1 MDVLTPCLWSESA
14 CVSGLELVVV
24 LRTVD
29 YHGEARSTGGDPV
42 TAAATLDD
50 APLPCTVTDLDSGLY
65 R

>member
-1 MDVLTPCLWSESA
+1 
-14 CVSGLELVVV
+14 VSGLEVMVV